1 MFLHRQLPIANFSD
15 FTIFDHVINKA
26 DVADEFECQ
35 LKCMGNNSCN
45 TQREGNNAKKLCELN
60 NKARQ
65 MKPGDFKRKK
75 GSTYYGSVQVSWKYV
90 SGVHIFLFI
99 FESDTRRRQRN
110 KKSLWWSVFKLEI
123 WGTVTLFYHNYHHKL
138 ILVFIIITF
147 LWCKE
152 EQLTEK
158 FQLQKLS
165 ESILERVCN
174 YTWSCYWFCSLY
186 SRKNCIN

>member
-45 TQREGNNAKKLCELN
+45 TQREVNNAKKLCELN

-75 GSTYYGSVQVSWKYV
+75 GSTYYGSVQVS
-90 SGVHIFLFI
+90 
-99 FESDTRRRQRN
+99 
-110 KKSLWWSVFKLEI
+110 
-123 WGTVTLFYHNYHHKL
+123 
-138 ILVFIIITF
+138 
-147 LWCKE
+147 
-152 EQLTEK
+152 
-158 FQLQKLS
+158 
-165 ESILERVCN
+165 
-174 YTWSCYWFCSLY
+174 
-186 SRKNCIN
+186 